1 MDKFSIIYVLW
12 CLAIFPNVPSPEN
25 VLSLRALG
33 VLRCDIV
40 RLGERN
46 QAFELG

>member
-1 MDKFSIIYVLW
+1 MVFGDSPQCPFAGK
-12 CLAIFPNVPSPEN
+12 CLESQDP
-25 VLSLRALG
+25 G